1 MKPFRIDTT
10 VDAPLETV
18 WRHLTDPP
26 LIRDWFGWDHDG
38 LDAEIR
44 YIFVDNSDPIPPDV
58 IAMGDDQEIRLVPA
72 GGATTV
78 RVTLAGDPTQ
88 ARWVGVYDAVEE
100 GWRTFFEQLR
110 FKIARDVS
118 ARRTVFLDGS
128 AAPASLA
135 GALRAGEVWHESR
148 HQQITVDGDG
158 HLVALVSQAP
168 LDSDTPADATLTVST
183 FGLDDAAFATVED
196 TWTTRWKA
204 LTA

>member
-10 VDAPLETV
+10 VDAPLETI
-18 WRHLTDPP
+18 WRHLTEPA

-38 LDAEIR
+38 LDSEIR
-44 YIFVDNSDPIPPDV
+44 YIFVDHAEPSPPDL
-58 IAMGDDQEIRLVPA
+58 IDIGGGQEIRLVPA

-78 RVTLAGDPTQ
+78 RVTLAGDPTE

-100 GWRTFFEQLR
+100 GWRTFFQQLR
-110 FKIARDVS
+110 FKLAREVS
-118 ARRTVFLDGS
+118 VRRTVFLTGS

-148 HQQITVDGDG
+148 HQQITVDGEG
-158 HLVALVSQAP
+158 HLVALVSQAA
-168 LDSDTPADATLTVST
+168 LASDAPAEATLTVST

-196 TWTTRWKA
+196 AWTTRWKA